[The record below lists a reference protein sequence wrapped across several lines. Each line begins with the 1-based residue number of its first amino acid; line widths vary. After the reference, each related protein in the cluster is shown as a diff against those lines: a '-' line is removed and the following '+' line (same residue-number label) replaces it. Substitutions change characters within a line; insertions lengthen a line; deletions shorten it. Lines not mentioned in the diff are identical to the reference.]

1 MIQCRMR
8 GTTIFE
14 GVNHRAR
21 VCPLASTFARYD
33 GAIRMTIMTYRGF
46 YIVKRNSGKVDIV
59 NPHNERWRVAKS
71 VFAAKWRIGRANNL
85 ATKIRGLV

>member
-1 MIQCRMR
+1 MAIMSPC
-8 GTTIFE
+8 
-14 GVNHRAR
+14 
-21 VCPLASTFARYD
+21 ASTFARYD
-33 GAIRMTIMTYRGF
+33 GANRMTIFTYRGF
-46 YIVKRNSGKVDIV
+46 YIVKRNNGKVDIV